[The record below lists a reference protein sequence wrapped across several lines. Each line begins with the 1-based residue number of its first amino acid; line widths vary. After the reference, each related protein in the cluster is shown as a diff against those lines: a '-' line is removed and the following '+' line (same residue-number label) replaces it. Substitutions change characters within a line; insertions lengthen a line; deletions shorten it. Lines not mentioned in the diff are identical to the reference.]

1 MNQLTLFFIIVMAF
15 SALCAIAAIVGIIL
29 EVRAYNKGICPH
41 CKRPLEHLDE
51 QGPKGYGC
59 TRNDYID
66 SERRMHN
73 DGRFL

>member
-1 MNQLTLFFIIVMAF
+1 MNQLTLFFIIVMSF

-29 EVRAYNKGICPH
+29 EVRAYNKGICPR

-51 QGPKGYGC
+51 QESKGYGC
-59 TRNDYID
+59 TRSDYID
-66 SERRMHN
+66 TERRMHN